1 MFIKKLKLK
10 NYRNYKEIEIELS
23 DKINIFYG
31 NNAEGK
37 TNLLESI
44 FLCSTSKS
52 HKNSKEN
59 EIINFN
65 EKDAHIKLFFC
76 KKNEEKIEVIDI
88 QLNKDSKKGIAVNG
102 LKIDKLKDFLGF
114 FTTVIFSP
122 EDLNIIKE
130 GPQVRRKFI
139 DIELC
144 QIDKIYLSYLNKYNK
159 ILNERNILLKD
170 IKETFGQ
177 NKNDLINL
185 LETYDDELIKNGI
198 EVIKRRKKNVEEINE
213 EIKNLYFNI
222 SSEKEKLNI
231 EYENDILREPLK
243 RSILKN
249 LFFKNATNL
258 GVPAGTITRKSQN
271 TDFFEVP
278 LSKSEQEVINESQI
292 KEEYKKNLL
301 NTREQDIKQGFTTI
315 GPHRDD
321 IGLKINDNDLRK
333 YGSQGQKKTVA
344 ICLKLAELKLI
355 KEKINDTPVLLLDDV
370 FSELDEDRQKLLIEN
385 IKDIQTIITC
395 TGMKKNIFELLNPN
409 KIFKVQNNAIEERN
423 GK

>member
-10 NYRNYKEIEIELS
+10 NYRNYKEIEIEFS

-177 NKNDLINL
+177 NKKDLINL

-198 EVIKRRKKNVEEINE
+198 EVLKRRKKNVEEINDI
-213 EIKNLYFNI
+213 IKNLYYKI
-222 SSEKEKLNI
+222 SNEKEILEI
-231 EYENDILREPLK
+231 YYENDVVGAEQCEPAVGAKLCEPASVGGKLREPEK
-243 RSILKN
+243 
-249 LFFKNATNL
+249 
-258 GVPAGTITRKSQN
+258 
-271 TDFFEVP
+271 
-278 LSKSEQEVINESQI
+278 
-292 KEEYKKNLL
+292 EYKKKLL
-301 NTREQDIKQGFTTI
+301 ETRDQDIKQGYTTV